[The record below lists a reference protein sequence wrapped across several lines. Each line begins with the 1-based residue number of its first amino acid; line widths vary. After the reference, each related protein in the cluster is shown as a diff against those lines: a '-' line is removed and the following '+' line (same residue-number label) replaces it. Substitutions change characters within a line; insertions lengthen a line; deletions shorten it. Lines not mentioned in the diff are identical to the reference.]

1 MARACGSLRLSA
13 SPERGR
19 YGRRA
24 APRAHG
30 RRLRR
35 RRLRRGRPRRV
46 TIKKLSG
53 ARAAWLR
60 RAGRVVE
67 RAGREVRSA
76 GFVAAGG
83 DAEGAAEIFEGVDA
97 VGDGGGGFAAAFER
111 AVDEL
116 NGAAE
121 AFAGHDAAV
130 R

>member
-30 RRLRR
+30 RRSRR

-67 RAGREVRSA
+67 RAGRVGWSSA
-76 GFVAAGG
+76 PGARLDQQDSLPPVATPKVPQKFLKALTRLATAAGDLPPHSSG
-83 DAEGAAEIFEGVDA
+83 P
-97 VGDGGGGFAAAFER
+97 
-111 AVDEL
+111 L
-116 NGAAE
+116 MS
-121 AFAGHDAAV
+121 
-130 R
+130 